1 MLDAVRGCSMAS
13 AAYSSGNSEVMP
25 GFRPGVDATPTP
37 DTYRAKALEAVE
49 STAPDRVVNG
59 ARKSWDGAAALSYS
73 MGFTNPLERTEAR
86 RTFESGQVTSSFGVL
101 IQGAVMLAVG
111 IFVVISVFGAIPD
124 GGEEESPLYE
134 AQERLEELTGQAFEI
149 APIVLIVIVAF
160 VIMQYV
166 RGM

>member
-1 MLDAVRGCSMAS
+1 MAS
-13 AAYSSGNSEVMP
+13 ACQSGNNEVMP
-25 GFRPGVDATPTP
+25 GFRPGVSAAPTP
-37 DTYRAKALEAVE
+37 DTYRAKALEAAE
-49 STAPDRVVNG
+49 SVAPDRIVDG

-124 GGEEESPLYE
+124 GGEEAGPLHE

>member
-1 MLDAVRGCSMAS
+1 MAS
-13 AAYSSGNSEVMP
+13 TAMTSQITP
-25 GFRPGVDATPTP
+25 GFRPGFEPKENTI
-37 DTYRAKALEAVE
+37 RANALGAAE
-49 STAPDRVVNG
+49 SYVPERAAG
-59 ARKSWDGAAALSYS
+59 FLRKSWDAAHAVGSMAPDIETPVGTLEAAEPLSR
-73 MGFTNPLERTEAR
+73 EEAR
-86 RTFESGQVTSSFGVL
+86 ETFESGQVTQSFGVL

-111 IFVVISVFGAIPD
+111 IFVVISVFGAIPE
-124 GGEEESPLYE
+124 GGEEAGPLHA

>member
-1 MLDAVRGCSMAS
+1 MAT
-13 AAYSSGNSEVMP
+13 AMQENVTP
-25 GFRPGVDATPTP
+25 GFRPGMEPKADTNRSRILNAAETLAPGRAVD
-37 DTYRAKALEAVE
+37 
-49 STAPDRVVNG
+49 G
-59 ARKSWDGAAALSYS
+59 ARKAWDSAAAVGSGLGTVANPVTGSEVTPEPLS
-73 MGFTNPLERTEAR
+73 RHEAR
-86 RTFESGQVTSSFGVL
+86 ETFESGQVTQSFGVL

-124 GGEEESPLYE
+124 GGEEAGPLHE
-134 AQERLEELTGQAFEI
+134 AQVRLEELTGQAFEI

>member
-1 MLDAVRGCSMAS
+1 MAQ
-13 AAYSSGNSEVMP
+13 AMHHTP
-25 GFRPGVDATPTP
+25 GFRSGVGKNQSEKTL
-37 DTYRAKALEAVE
+37 RARALGGLLEAMPNRAVE
-49 STAPDRVVNG
+49 FG
-59 ARKSWDGAAALSYS
+59 RKSWDASVALSLA

-86 RTFESGQVTSSFGVL
+86 ETFESGQVAGSFGVL

-111 IFVVISVFGAIPD
+111 IFVVTQVFGAIPTPTD
-124 GGEEESPLYE
+124 AANESTPLYD
-134 AQERLEELTGQAFEI
+134 AQVRTEELTGQAFEI